1 MLRYILCRFKDLI
14 FRFRNRHK
22 VKIGTNC
29 RVNNT
34 IFEGKNSVADGT
46 KLLNC
51 IVGLGSYINKNSSLS
66 FVKIGKFCSIADSV
80 CVSLGNHPINYV
92 TTHPSFYYNT
102 ENQIGWT
109 LYKGTPLYK
118 EIYRFPKGENL
129 YQVVIGNDVWI
140 GSHVLIM
147 GGVKI
152 GDGAIIAAGA
162 VVTKDVEPYSIV
174 GGVPAKTIKKRFSSE
189 QIDCLLRIRWWDNP
203 ISELEG
209 NLSLFN
215 DVDKFIDTYVNL
227 QA

>member
-1 MLRYILCRFKDLI
+1 M
-14 FRFRNRHK
+14 
-22 VKIGTNC
+22 
-29 RVNNT
+29 
-34 IFEGKNSVADGT
+34 
-46 KLLNC
+46 
-51 IVGLGSYINKNSSLS
+51 
-66 FVKIGKFCSIADSV
+66 
-80 CVSLGNHPINYV
+80 V

-162 VVTKDVEPYSIV
+162 VVTKDVPDNAV
-174 GGVPAKTIKKRFSSE
+174 VVGVPA
-189 QIDCLLRIRWWDNP
+189 RI
-203 ISELEG
+203 ISMEG
-209 NLSLFN
+209 NRRN
-215 DVDKFIDTYVNL
+215 
-227 QA
+227 